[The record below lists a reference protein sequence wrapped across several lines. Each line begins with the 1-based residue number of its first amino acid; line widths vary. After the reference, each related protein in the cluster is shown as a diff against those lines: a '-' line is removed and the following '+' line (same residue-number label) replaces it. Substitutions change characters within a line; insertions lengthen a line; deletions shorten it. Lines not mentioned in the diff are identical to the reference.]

1 MRCARKI
8 ETGDITPL
16 EAARLMGQTLAQFE
30 YCLPS
35 LLDRG
40 FPPADPTTGNYALD
54 AITVWQLQEAVS
66 GRSDIDAGAETARR
80 SRKVGLRWAL
90 TVFDTLSTQRAVGDG
105 SQPRRCEPMVSG
117 RST

>member
-54 AITVWQLQEAVS
+54 AITVWRQARFKRLFPAAPILTT
-66 GRSDIDAGAETARR
+66 GPKLRDAREKLG
-80 SRKVGLRWAL
+80 
-90 TVFDTLSTQRAVGDG
+90 
-105 SQPRRCEPMVSG
+105 
-117 RST
+117 